1 MTPSSTDPA
10 ATPIVA
16 IVGRPNVGKS
26 RLFNRYAGQGRALV
40 DDRPGITRDRIAEEI
55 EVLGRRV
62 LLVDTAGLEP
72 EAEEGLEA
80 AVQAQAEVAV
90 QQADAILFVVDGKS
104 GLLPQDEAIARTL
117 RRSDKP
123 MALAVNKIDQ
133 PSHLE
138 RAHDFHRLGFERLV
152 AISAEHGSGC
162 FDVLEAVVEALP
174 EAVQPDSDAT
184 SGEIRIALVGR
195 PNVGKSSLTNRIAG
209 DERVVVSDRPGTTRD
224 RIDIHLEQDGTRLL
238 LMDTAGLRRPGRR
251 HRTAE
256 RGSALMTVRSLE
268 RAHVGVLVVDAS
280 EGVTDQDAH
289 VAAEICERGCASVVL
304 ANKWDLVS
312 EEGRDA
318 ATILGQIE
326 HGLRFLPDTAIVPV
340 SAKTGARLGRFLPA
354 VRAAAAAAER
364 RIPTADL
371 NRWLQ
376 QVVKMHEPAVDRRGG
391 RGRAIRFQYATQTAV
406 RPPTFVFFCSEPRG
420 VQASYRRFL
429 ENRLREA
436 FDFRGTPVRI
446 RLRAR
451 SRSAAREGER
461 RPRPEERGPRKKA
474 GRKKSARKRR
484 PGS

>member
-1 MTPSSTDPA
+1 MSTSSRAPGSL
-10 ATPIVA
+10 PIVA

-26 RLFNRYAGQGRALV
+26 RLFNRYAGQSRALV

-55 EVLGRRV
+55 ELLGRRF

-72 EAEEGLEA
+72 EAEEGLDA
-80 AVQAQAEVAV
+80 AVQAQAQVAV
-90 QQADAILFVVDGKS
+90 EQADAILFVVDGKA

-123 MALAVNKIDQ
+123 MAVAVNKIDQ
-133 PSHLE
+133 PSHMG
-138 RAHDFHRLGFERLV
+138 RAHEFHGLGFDRLA

-162 FDVLEAVVEALP
+162 FDILEELVSALP
-174 EAVQPDSDAT
+174 EKAGQEPEASSD
-184 SGEIRIALVGR
+184 EIRIALVGR

-224 RIDIHLEQDGTRLL
+224 RIDIRLEQDGCRLL

-256 RGSALMTVRSLE
+256 GGSALMTVRSLE
-268 RAHVGVLVVDAS
+268 RAHVGVLVIDAS
-280 EGVTDQDAH
+280 EGLTDQDAH
-289 VAAEICERGCASVVL
+289 VAAEICERGCAAVVL

-312 EEGRDA
+312 KAGREA
-318 ATILGQIE
+318 KAVLAQIE
-326 HGLRFLPDTAIVPV
+326 HGLRFMPDVAILPV
-340 SAKTGARLGRFLPA
+340 SATTGARLGRFLPA

-364 RIPTADL
+364 RIPTPDL

-376 QVVKMHEPAVDRRGG
+376 QVVRMHEPAADRRGG
-391 RGRAIRFQYATQTAV
+391 RSRAIRFLYATQTAV
-406 RPPTFVFFCSEPRG
+406 RPPTFVFFCSEPRA

-429 ENRLREA
+429 ENKLREA
-436 FDFRGTPVRI
+436 FDFRGTPLRI

-451 SRSAAREGER
+451 ARAEG
-461 RPRPEERGPRKKA
+461 RGSGKKR
-474 GRKKSARKRR
+474 GRKRR
-484 PGS
+484 PPN